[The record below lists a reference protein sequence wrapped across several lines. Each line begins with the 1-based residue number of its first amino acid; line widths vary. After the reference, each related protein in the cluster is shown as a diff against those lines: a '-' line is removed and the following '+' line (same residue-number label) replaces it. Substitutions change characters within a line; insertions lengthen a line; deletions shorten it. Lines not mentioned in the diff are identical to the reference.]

1 MGYNSLLE
9 EKTSI
14 LKEVLRLTNT
24 YEKVPDEDANANN
37 YISLFNMREDMF
49 ERIYELD
56 EESQETYNK
65 KLTSPEVKE
74 LSNKIIEKDKKIK
87 AGLSTTIKHIQK
99 NLKEVNQTKKIQSHF
114 HPDYHLGEG
123 TTFDSQG

>member
-1 MGYNSLLE
+1 MGFNSLLE
-9 EKTSI
+9 EKISI

-49 ERIYELD
+49 KRIYELD

-65 KLTSPEVKE
+65 KLTSPKVKE
-74 LSNKIIEKDKKIK
+74 LAKQITEQDKKIK
-87 AGLSTTIKHIQK
+87 AGLSSTIKYIQK
-99 NLKEVNQTKKIQSHF
+99 NLKEVNETKKIQSHF
-114 HPDYHLGEG
+114 HPDYHLSEG
-123 TTFDSQG
+123 TTFDSRG